1 MCYIYIAFV
10 SSTSEKHTQ
19 IGITSSFTK
28 LNQSGIVKCYMVMVY
43 KAKGTNSVKYRNQEK
58 KNLRS
63 GVNTN

>member
-28 LNQSGIVKCYMVMVY
+28 LNQFGIVECYTGMVC
-43 KAKGTNSVKYRNQEK
+43 KANSRAQ
-58 KNLRS
+58 LQ
-63 GVNTN
+63 